1 MAATILATAGFAER
15 TAAELQQ
22 EEAAAFI
29 VQILICVLV
38 VSLAVWIWASL
49 FRDALQSRQ
58 FSLRSLMVL
67 VGLLAATIP
76 ILMWTSRLIRNLLW
90 L

>member
-29 VQILICVLV
+29 AQVLICVLV

-49 FRDALQSRQ
+49 FRDALRSRQ

-76 ILMWTSRLIRNLLW
+76 VLMWTSHLIRTLLW